1 MAGWLGKA
9 ASVVMVFI
17 ATWGATILYW
27 RNSGTVPTGMQML
40 AYLGLLPVGLSGAG
54 FMLRSAARRG
64 ADAALAKAGDD
75 APGPVTSATR
85 HAAEPAQQVPAV
97 ALLAGE
103 LKLGVDLD
111 PQALLAV
118 AAAPPRPALDGRF
131 RDNYNLP
138 LRMSAAPGL
147 DEFEVLQVRQD
158 GIDTAAH
165 ERRAL
170 ALLQPVLERLLEVAF
185 TALPEIEASEEVVVA
200 GLRRRDEQRVENVLT
215 LELLVPGSW
224 SDALRPWVQDW
235 LLQQARAA
243 GLDARRFDV
252 CVTTL
257 DGTREVWPHVQR
269 VIDALHA
276 SSTPRWH
283 LLLAAASSI
292 DPGIVSAWEASGVL
306 ATAKD
311 PDGRV
316 PGEGASGVLL
326 ASTHAAREGD
336 GRLWRPQ
343 LVRAEQI
350 EGQRPAEQRRQLAAL
365 ASQWHAALGA
375 DSGQARFVLHD
386 ADHRGDLMVDA
397 AAIAATLAPDL
408 DFSPQSLALALSA
421 GELGPV
427 LPVAQLALAHAQL
440 QRQSEPVLLLGVADN
455 QQRLFGLVDPLP
467 SPTLAA
473 DAPSAS

>member
-40 AYLGLLPVGLSGAG
+40 AYLGLLPVGLSSAG
-54 FMLRSAARRG
+54 FMLRGAVRRG
-64 ADAALAKAGDD
+64 AESALDKATSDDAKAGAAKQEATDPQSA
-75 APGPVTSATR
+75 APPS
-85 HAAEPAQQVPAV
+85 V
-97 ALLAGE
+97 ALLAGT
-103 LKLGVDLD
+103 LRLGVDLD
-111 PQALLAV
+111 APALLAT
-118 AAAPPRPALDGRF
+118 AAAPPRPSLDGRF

-138 LRMSAAPGL
+138 VRMSAAQDL
-147 DEFEVLQVRQD
+147 DEFEVVQARQD

-170 ALLQPVLERLLEVAF
+170 ALLRPVLEELLETVF
-185 TALPEIEASEEVVVA
+185 TALPEIVASEEVVVA
-200 GLRRRDEQRVENVLT
+200 GLRRRDEQRVENVLSI
-215 LELLVPGSW
+215 ELLVPGSW
-224 SDALRPWVQDW
+224 SDPLRHWAQDW
-235 LLQQARAA
+235 LLEQARLA

-252 CVTTL
+252 RVTTL
-257 DGTREVWPHVQR
+257 DSAREVWPHLQR
-269 VIDALHA
+269 VIDAL
-276 SSTPRWH
+276 STGQPRWH
-283 LLLAAASSI
+283 LVLAATSFI
-292 DPGIVSAWEASGVL
+292 DSALVAAWQASGVL
-306 ATAKD
+306 ATAQN

-316 PGEGASGVLL
+316 PGEGAAGVLL
-326 ASTHAAREGD
+326 SSRALAHD
-336 GRLWRPQ
+336 GAGRVWRPQ

-350 EGQRPAEQRRQLAAL
+350 EAQRPAEQRRQLAAL
-365 ASQWHAALGA
+365 ATHWHASL
-375 DSGQARFVLHD
+375 GQAPAQAQFVLHD

-408 DFSPQSLALALSA
+408 DFSPQSLALAISA

-427 LPVAQLALAHAQL
+427 LPIAQLALAHAQL
-440 QRQSEPVLLLGVADN
+440 QRQAEPVLLLGVADN

-467 SPTLAA
+467 SLTLPA

>member
-64 ADAALAKAGDD
+64 ADVALAKAGDD
-75 APGPVTSATR
+75 ASA
-85 HAAEPAQQVPAV
+85 PAKGEAGQQAQGAPQVPAV
-97 ALLAGE
+97 ALLAGD
-103 LKLGVDLD
+103 LKLGLDLD
-111 PQALLAV
+111 PEALLAT
-118 AAAPPRPALDGRF
+118 AAAPPRPSLDGRF

-138 LRMSAAPGL
+138 VRMSAAPDL
-147 DEFEVLQVRQD
+147 DEFEVLQARQD

-170 ALLQPVLERLLEVAF
+170 ALLQPVLERLLEAAF
-185 TALPEIEASEEVVVA
+185 TALPEIEATEEVVVA

-224 SDALRPWVQDW
+224 SDVLRPWVQDW

-243 GLDARRFDV
+243 GLDARRFEV
-252 CVTTL
+252 RITTL
-257 DGTREVWPHVQR
+257 ESARDVWPHLQR

-276 SSTPRWH
+276 SPTPRWH
-283 LLLAAASSI
+283 LLLASSSSI
-292 DPGIVSAWEASGVL
+292 DADIISAWQATGVL
-306 ATAKD
+306 ATAKN

-316 PGEGASGVLL
+316 PGEGAAGVLL
-326 ASTHAAREGD
+326 ASASAAREGA
-336 GRLWRPQ
+336 GRVWRPQ

-350 EGQRPAEQRRQLAAL
+350 EGQRPAEQRRQLATL
-365 ASQWHAALGA
+365 AAQWHATVGA
-375 DSGQARFVLHD
+375 DSGPAQFVLHD

-397 AAIAATLAPDL
+397 AAIAATLSPDL
-408 DFSPQSLALALSA
+408 DFSPQSLALAISA

-427 LPVAQLALAHAQL
+427 LPVAQLALAHVQL
-440 QRQSEPVLLLGVADN
+440 QRQGEPVLLLGVADN